1 MADFEQ
7 ILILVIAVLL
17 LALFLFFGDK
27 ILGNKPVKLTSG
39 YFIKAIITAVVIF
52 ALIIGV
58 SAIFGEIDSTI
69 QLGIGRI
76 LTILTFVIS
85 VYAIKIILMDDAT
98 YERAVWV
105 GVIAWTMVYVA
116 DYIAQ
121 EIGNQEL
128 IPYI

>member
-1 MADFEQ
+1 MADLEQ

-39 YFIKAIITAVVIF
+39 YFIKAMITAVVIF

-58 SAIFGEIDSTI
+58 SAVISEINV
-69 QLGIGRI
+69 LGIGRI

-85 VYAIKIILMDDAT
+85 AYAIKIILMDDAT

-105 GVIAWTMVYVA
+105 GVVAWTLVYIA
-116 DYIAQ
+116 DYLAQ
-121 EIGNQEL
+121 EIGNTEL